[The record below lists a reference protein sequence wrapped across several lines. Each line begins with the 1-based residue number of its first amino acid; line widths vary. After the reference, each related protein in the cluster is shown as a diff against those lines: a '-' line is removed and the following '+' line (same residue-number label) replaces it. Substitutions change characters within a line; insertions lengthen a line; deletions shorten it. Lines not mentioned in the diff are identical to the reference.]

1 MPASR
6 FHVVDSGPDADA
18 CEVVGGSD
26 AATSRAFSVALQ
38 RSAARMVRR
47 ALDSRD
53 VPLADVA
60 VALDVSQ
67 QRVSTLLDG
76 DHSIGLHFLLR
87 LAARGG
93 RTGREVVAGVV
104 EQMASFVDG
113 QGVSAPTT
121 GSLHADVMRLTRELG
136 EFAAVAMDG
145 AERARVRRELVDVLD
160 AAKEAI
166 RRFDAETEAGR

>member
-1 MPASR
+1 MSTPRLHALQDAPA
-6 FHVVDSGPDADA
+6 ADA
-18 CEVVGGSD
+18 CEVAGGSD
-26 AATSRAFSVALQ
+26 AATSRAFSASLQ
-38 RSAARMVRR
+38 RTAARMVRR

-93 RTGREVVAGVV
+93 RTGREVVKGVAD
-104 EQMASFVDG
+104 QIDSFVSG
-113 QGVSAPTT
+113 LGATAPTT
-121 GSLHADVMRLTRELG
+121 GSLHSDVMRLTRELG

-160 AAKEAI
+160 AAKAAVA
-166 RRFDAETEAGR
+166 RFDAESEASR